1 MLIAPRSSLSADGR
15 GGMDLEMFQIDPN
28 IEHWNFVSPGNSD
41 QGGPRKHV
49 HTLPT
54 IITSHKRI
62 SSQSTFTS
70 KNGERKNSSHVYFL
84 CYLNSK
90 FINSRS
96 KVNT

>member
-1 MLIAPRSSLSADGR
+1 MG
-15 GGMDLEMFQIDPN
+15 LEVVQIDPN

-62 SSQSTFTS
+62 SSQSTFPS
-70 KNGERKNSSHVYFL
+70 KEWGK
-84 CYLNSK
+84 
-90 FINSRS
+90 
-96 KVNT
+96 KVLLIFHIS

>member
-1 MLIAPRSSLSADGR
+1 MLIAPHSSLSADGR
-15 GGMDLEMFQIDPN
+15 GGMDLEMVQIDPN
-28 IEHWNFVSPGNSD
+28 IEHWNFVSPGSSD

-70 KNGERKNSSHVYFL
+70 KNKEMKILLIFRML
-84 CYLNSK
+84 SK
-90 FINSRS
+90 F
-96 KVNT
+96 KVYQ

>member
-62 SSQSTFTS
+62 SSQSTFNYIQES
-70 KNGERKNSSHVYFL
+70 RNENSSHISCV
-84 CYLNSK
+84 
-90 FINSRS
+90 I
-96 KVNT
+96 